1 MQLGRIQ
8 YRINIDSHFEPR
20 FSAECMP
27 TLRQVLATAKGKVR
41 VIIELKYYG
50 HDQRLELRV
59 AEIIE
64 VQEM

>member
-1 MQLGRIQ
+1 
-8 YRINIDSHFEPR
+8 
-20 FSAECMP
+20 MP

-50 HDQRLELRV
+50 HDQRLEQRV
-59 AEIIE
+59 TEIIE